1 VERTSDRPIRVL
13 QWTTG
18 NVARQS
24 IAAVVERPDLE
35 LVGVYAHSKQK
46 AGRDVGELAGLG
58 RTLGILA
65 TDDIEALIALAPDC
79 VLYTPLHPTWST

>member
-1 VERTSDRPIRVL
+1 VERTPDRPIRVV

-24 IAAVVERPDLE
+24 IAAIVERPDLE
-35 LVGVYAHSKQK
+35 LVGVYAHSQQK

-65 TDDIEALIALAPDC
+65 ATTSRRSSRSRPTASSTCRCI
-79 VLYTPLHPTWST
+79 PTWGT